1 MLNSILDYGVRPLA
15 WLALRPSVH
24 GAQFVPEV
32 GPVILASNHLSFVDS
47 VVIPLV
53 LPRRVTFLA
62 KAEYFEGSGISGWLS
77 RRFFLAMGHVPV
89 QRGHGRAAWEAVRVA
104 QQILAD
110 GGALTIYP
118 EGTRSLDGRL
128 YRGRTGVARLTL
140 LTGAPVVP
148 VALAGTERVQPVGS
162 RIPRPH
168 PVTVR
173 FGAPLEFSR
182 YAGREPRV
190 PLLRAITD
198 EIIGAIRTLSGQEY
212 VDTYHPAHPAAA

>member
-1 MLNSILDYGVRPLA
+1 MLNTVLDYLARPLA
-15 WLALRPSVH
+15 RLALRPSVH
-24 GAQFVPEV
+24 GAHFVPST

-53 LPRRVTFLA
+53 LPRPVTFLA
-62 KAEYFEGSGISGWLS
+62 KSEYFEGTGLSGWLS

-89 QRGHGRAAWEAVRVA
+89 QRGHGRAAWGAVRVA
-104 QQILAD
+104 QGVLAH
-110 GGALTIYP
+110 GGALAIYP

-162 RIPRPH
+162 RLPRPH

-182 YAGREPRV
+182 YAGKDTKV
-190 PLLRAITD
+190 PVLRTITD
-198 EIIGAIRTLSGQEY
+198 EIVGAIRLLSGQEY
-212 VDTYHPAHPAAA
+212 VNTYHPAAA

>member
-1 MLNSILDYGVRPLA
+1 MLNTVLDHVVRPLA
-15 WLALRPSVH
+15 RLALRPSVH
-24 GAQFVPEV
+24 GVQFVPSN

-53 LPRRVTFLA
+53 LPRPVTFLA
-62 KAEYFEGSGISGWLS
+62 KSEYFEGTGLSGWLS

-89 QRGHGRAAWEAVRVA
+89 QRGHGRAAWGAVRVA
-104 QQILAD
+104 QGVLAR
-110 GGALTIYP
+110 GGALAIYP

-148 VALAGTERVQPVGS
+148 VALVGTERVQPVGS
-162 RIPRPH
+162 RVPRPH
-168 PVTVR
+168 RVTVR

-182 YAGREPRV
+182 YAGKDTKV
-190 PLLRAITD
+190 PVLRTITD
-198 EIIGAIRTLSGQEY
+198 EIVGAIRLLSGQEY
-212 VDTYHPAHPAAA
+212 VNTYHPAAA

>member
-1 MLNSILDYGVRPLA
+1 MLNTVLDYVARPLA
-15 WLALRPSVH
+15 RLALRPSVH
-24 GAQFVPEV
+24 GAHFVPSN

-53 LPRRVTFLA
+53 LPRPVTFLA
-62 KAEYFEGSGISGWLS
+62 KSEYFEGTGLSGWLS
-77 RRFFLAMGHVPV
+77 RQFFLAMGHVPV
-89 QRGHGRAAWEAVRVA
+89 QRGHGRAAWGAVRVA
-104 QQILAD
+104 QGVLAR
-110 GGALTIYP
+110 GGALAIYP

-162 RIPRPH
+162 RLPRPH
-168 PVTVR
+168 RVTVR

-182 YAGREPRV
+182 YAGKDTKV
-190 PLLRAITD
+190 PVLRTITD
-198 EIIGAIRTLSGQEY
+198 EIVGAIRLLSGQEY
-212 VDTYHPAHPAAA
+212 VNTYHPAAA

>member
-1 MLNSILDYGVRPLA
+1 MLNTVLDYGVRPLA

-24 GAQFVPEV
+24 GAQFVPDH
-32 GPVILASNHLSFVDS
+32 GPVILASNHLSFMDS

-53 LPRRVTFLA
+53 LPRQVTFLA
-62 KAEYFEGSGISGWLS
+62 KAEYFEGRGVRGGLS

-89 QRGHGRAAWEAVRVA
+89 QRGHGRAAWGAVRVA
-104 QQILAD
+104 QGVLAR
-110 GGALTIYP
+110 GGALAIYP

-162 RIPRPH
+162 RLPRPH

-173 FGAPLEFSR
+173 FGRPLEFSR
-182 YAGREPRV
+182 YSGKERQIPV
-190 PLLRAITD
+190 LRAITD
-198 EIIGAIRTLSGQEY
+198 EIVGAIRTLSGQEY
-212 VDTYHPAHPAAA
+212 VDTFHPAAAA

>member
-1 MLNSILDYGVRPLA
+1 MLNTVLDYVARPLA
-15 WLALRPSVH
+15 RLAMRPSVH
-24 GAQFVPEV
+24 GAHFVPSD

-53 LPRRVTFLA
+53 LPRPVTFLA
-62 KAEYFEGSGISGWLS
+62 KSEYFEGTGLSGWLS

-89 QRGHGRAAWEAVRVA
+89 QRGHGRAAWGAVRVA
-104 QQILAD
+104 QGVLAR
-110 GGALTIYP
+110 GGALAIYP

-148 VALAGTERVQPVGS
+148 VALGGTQRVQPVGS
-162 RIPRPH
+162 RLPRPH
-168 PVTVR
+168 RVTVR

-182 YAGREPRV
+182 YAGKENKV
-190 PLLRAITD
+190 PVLRTITD
-198 EIIGAIRTLSGQEY
+198 EIVGAIRLLSGQEY
-212 VDTYHPAHPAAA
+212 VNTYHPAAA

>member
-1 MLNSILDYGVRPLA
+1 MLNTVLDHLVRPLA
-15 WLALRPSVH
+15 RLALRPSVH
-24 GAQFVPEV
+24 GAQFVPSS
-32 GPVILASNHLSFVDS
+32 GPVILASNHRSFVDS

-62 KAEYFEGSGISGWLS
+62 KAEYFEGTGLSGWLS

-89 QRGHGRAAWEAVRVA
+89 QRGQGRAAWGAVRVA
-104 QQILAD
+104 QAVLAR
-110 GGALTIYP
+110 GGALAIYP

-128 YRGRTGVARLTL
+128 YRGRLGVARLTL

-168 PVTVR
+168 PVTVK

-182 YAGREPRV
+182 YAGKERQV
-190 PLLRAITD
+190 PVLRTITD
-198 EIIGAIRTLSGQEY
+198 EIVNAIRILSGQEY
-212 VDTYHPAHPAAA
+212 VNSYHPAAA

>member
-1 MLNSILDYGVRPLA
+1 MLNTVLDHVVRPLA
-15 WLALRPSVH
+15 RLAMRPSVH
-24 GAQFVPEV
+24 GAHHVPSH

-53 LPRRVTFLA
+53 LPRPVTFLA
-62 KAEYFEGSGISGWLS
+62 KAEYFEGSGLSGWLS

-89 QRGHGRAAWEAVRVA
+89 QRGQGRAAWAAVRVA
-104 QQILAD
+104 QGVLAR
-110 GGALTIYP
+110 GGALAIYP

-148 VALAGTERVQPVGS
+148 VALAGTQRVQPVGS
-162 RIPRPH
+162 RLPRPH

-173 FGAPLEFSR
+173 FGAPMEFSR
-182 YAGREPRV
+182 YAGKSQQV
-190 PLLRAITD
+190 PVLRAITD
-198 EIIGAIRTLSGQEY
+198 EIVGAIRMLSGQEY
-212 VDTYHPAHPAAA
+212 VNTYHPAAA

>member
-1 MLNSILDYGVRPLA
+1 MLNTVLDYSVRPLA
-15 WLALRPSVH
+15 RILLRPTVH
-24 GAQFVPEV
+24 GAQFVPRS
-32 GPVILASNHLSFVDS
+32 GAVILASNHLSFVDS

-62 KAEYFEGSGISGWLS
+62 KAEYFEGSGISGWLT
-77 RRFFLAMGHVPV
+77 RRFFLGMGHVPV
-89 QRGHGRAAWEAVRVA
+89 RRGNGRAAWAALRVA
-104 QQILAD
+104 QDVLAR
-110 GGALTIYP
+110 GGALVIYP

-173 FGAPLEFSR
+173 FGPPLTFTE
-182 YAGREPRV
+182 YAGRAHQV
-190 PLLRAITD
+190 SVLRAVTD
-198 EIIGAIRTLSGQEY
+198 KIVDSIRVLSGQEY
-212 VDTYHPAHPAAA
+212 VDSYHPAVA

>member
-1 MLNSILDYGVRPLA
+1 MLNTVLDHIVRPLA
-15 WLALRPSVH
+15 RLALRPAVH
-24 GAQFVPEV
+24 GAYHVPSS

-53 LPRRVTFLA
+53 LPRPVTFLA
-62 KAEYFEGSGISGWLS
+62 KAEYFEGTGLSGWLS

-89 QRGHGRAAWEAVRVA
+89 QRGQGRAAWGAVRVA
-104 QQILAD
+104 QGVLAR
-110 GGALTIYP
+110 GGALAIYP

-148 VALAGTERVQPVGS
+148 VALAGTQRVQPVGS
-162 RIPRPH
+162 KLPRPH

-173 FGAPLEFSR
+173 FGAPMEFSR
-182 YAGREPRV
+182 YAGKSPQV
-190 PLLRAITD
+190 PVLRAITD
-198 EIIGAIRTLSGQEY
+198 EIVGAIRMLSGQEY
-212 VDTYHPAHPAAA
+212 VNTYHPAAA

>member
-1 MLNSILDYGVRPLA
+1 MLNTVLDHLVRPLA
-15 WLALRPSVH
+15 RLALRPSVH
-24 GAQFVPEV
+24 GAQFVPSN
-32 GPVILASNHLSFVDS
+32 GPVILASNHRSFVDS

-62 KAEYFEGSGISGWLS
+62 KAEYFEGTGLSGWLS

-89 QRGHGRAAWEAVRVA
+89 QRGQGRAAWGAVRVA
-104 QQILAD
+104 QGVLAR
-110 GGALTIYP
+110 GGALAIYP

-128 YRGRTGVARLTL
+128 YRGRLGVARLTL

-162 RIPRPH
+162 RVPRPH

-182 YAGREPRV
+182 YAGKERQV
-190 PLLRAITD
+190 PVLRTITD
-198 EIIGAIRTLSGQEY
+198 EIVNAIRILSGQEY
-212 VDTYHPAHPAAA
+212 VNAYHPAAA

>member
-1 MLNSILDYGVRPLA
+1 MLNMVLDHCAWPLA
-15 WLALRPSVH
+15 RLVLRPSVY
-24 GAQFVPEV
+24 GARYVPNQ
-32 GPVILASNHLSFVDS
+32 GPVILASNHLSFIDS

-62 KAEYFEGSGISGWLS
+62 KAEYFERRGVTGRLN
-77 RRFFLAMGHVPV
+77 RRFFLALGHIPV
-89 QRGHGRAAWEAVRVA
+89 QRGQGRAAWRSIRVA
-104 QQILAD
+104 QEVLAH
-110 GGALTIYP
+110 GGALAIYP
-118 EGTRSLDGRL
+118 EGTRSRDGRL

-173 FGAPLEFSR
+173 FGTPLEFSR
-182 YAGREPRV
+182 YAGQEQRV
-190 PLLRAITD
+190 PVLRAITD
-198 EIIGAIRTLSGQEY
+198 EIVDAIRRLSGQEY
-212 VDTYHPAHPAAA
+212 VNTYHPAEAA

>member
-1 MLNSILDYGVRPLA
+1 MLNTVLDHLVRPLA
-15 WLALRPSVH
+15 RLALRPSVH
-24 GAQFVPEV
+24 GAQFVPSS
-32 GPVILASNHLSFVDS
+32 GPVILASNHQSFVDS

-62 KAEYFEGSGISGWLS
+62 KAEYFEGTGLSGWLC
-77 RRFFLAMGHVPV
+77 RRYFLAMGHVPV
-89 QRGHGRAAWEAVRVA
+89 QRGQGRAVWGAVRVA
-104 QQILAD
+104 QGVLAR
-110 GGALTIYP
+110 GGALAIYP

-128 YRGRTGVARLTL
+128 YRGRLGVARLTL

-162 RIPRPH
+162 RVPRPH

-182 YAGREPRV
+182 YAGKERQV
-190 PLLRAITD
+190 PVLRTITD
-198 EIIGAIRTLSGQEY
+198 EIVNAIRLLSGQEY
-212 VDTYHPAHPAAA
+212 VNTYHPAAAA

>member
-1 MLNSILDYGVRPLA
+1 MLNTVLDHLVRPLA
-15 WLALRPSVH
+15 RLALRPSVH
-24 GAQFVPEV
+24 GAHHVPSS

-62 KAEYFEGSGISGWLS
+62 KAEYFEGTGLSGWLS

-89 QRGHGRAAWEAVRVA
+89 QRGQGRAAWGAVRVA
-104 QQILAD
+104 QGVLAH
-110 GGALTIYP
+110 GGALAIYP

-148 VALAGTERVQPVGS
+148 VALAGTQRVQPVGS
-162 RIPRPH
+162 RLPRPH

-173 FGAPLEFSR
+173 FGAPMEFSR
-182 YAGREPRV
+182 YAGKGQPV
-190 PLLRAITD
+190 PVLRAITD
-198 EIIGAIRTLSGQEY
+198 EIVGAIRMLSGQEY
-212 VDTYHPAHPAAA
+212 VNTYHPAAA

>member
-1 MLNSILDYGVRPLA
+1 MLNTVLDYLARPLA
-15 WLALRPSVH
+15 RLALRPSVH
-24 GAQFVPEV
+24 GAHFVPSN

-53 LPRRVTFLA
+53 LPRPVTFLA
-62 KAEYFEGSGISGWLS
+62 KSEYFEGTGLSGWLS

-89 QRGHGRAAWEAVRVA
+89 QRGHGRAAWGAVRVA
-104 QQILAD
+104 QGVLD
-110 GGALTIYP
+110 RGGALAIYP

-162 RIPRPH
+162 RLPRPH

-182 YAGREPRV
+182 YAGKDTKV
-190 PLLRAITD
+190 PVLRTITD
-198 EIIGAIRTLSGQEY
+198 EIVGAIRLLSGQEY
-212 VDTYHPAHPAAA
+212 VNTYHPAAA

>member
-1 MLNSILDYGVRPLA
+1 MLNTVLDHLVRPLA
-15 WLALRPSVH
+15 RLALRPSVH
-24 GAQFVPEV
+24 GAQFVPSS
-32 GPVILASNHLSFVDS
+32 GPVILASNHRSFVDS

-62 KAEYFEGSGISGWLS
+62 KAEYFEGTGLSGWLC
-77 RRFFLAMGHVPV
+77 RRYFLAMGHVPV
-89 QRGHGRAAWEAVRVA
+89 QRGQGRAAWGAVRVA
-104 QQILAD
+104 QGVLAR
-110 GGALTIYP
+110 GGALAIYP

-128 YRGRTGVARLTL
+128 YRGRLGVARLTL

-148 VALAGTERVQPVGS
+148 VALAGTERVQPVGR

-182 YAGREPRV
+182 YAGKERQV
-190 PLLRAITD
+190 PVLRTITD
-198 EIIGAIRTLSGQEY
+198 EIVNAIRILSGQEY
-212 VDTYHPAHPAAA
+212 VNTYHPAAA

>member
-1 MLNSILDYGVRPLA
+1 MLNTVLDYLARPLA
-15 WLALRPSVH
+15 RLALRPSVH
-24 GAQFVPEV
+24 GAHFVPST

-53 LPRRVTFLA
+53 LPRPVTFLA
-62 KAEYFEGSGISGWLS
+62 KSEYFEGTGLSGWLS

-89 QRGHGRAAWEAVRVA
+89 QRGHGRAAWGAVRVA
-104 QQILAD
+104 QGVLAR
-110 GGALTIYP
+110 GGALAIYP

-162 RIPRPH
+162 RLPRPH

-182 YAGREPRV
+182 YAGKDTRV
-190 PLLRAITD
+190 PVLRTITD
-198 EIIGAIRTLSGQEY
+198 EIVGAIRLLSGQEY
-212 VDTYHPAHPAAA
+212 VNTYHPAAA

>member
-1 MLNSILDYGVRPLA
+1 MLNAILDHGVRPLA
-15 WLALRPSVH
+15 WLALRPSIH
-24 GAQFVPEV
+24 GAHLVPTW

-62 KAEYFEGSGISGWLS
+62 KAEYFEGRGLTGWLS
-77 RRFFLAMGHVPV
+77 RRFFMAMGHVPV
-89 QRGHGRAAWEAVRVA
+89 HRGRGRAAWDAVQVA
-104 QQILAD
+104 QRVLAD
-110 GGALTIYP
+110 GGALAIYP

-148 VALAGTERVQPVGS
+148 VALAGTQRVQPVGS
-162 RIPRPH
+162 RIPRPY

-173 FGAPLEFSR
+173 FGSPLRFPQ
-182 YAGREPRV
+182 YAGREGQV
-190 PLLRAITD
+190 PVLRAVTD
-198 EIIGAIRTLSGQEY
+198 EIIDAIRRLSGQEY
-212 VDTYHPAHPAAA
+212 VNAYHPAAA